1 MITALDLL
9 FACGSHT
16 VVAQVIE
23 AELAVRSVRDV
34 AGVLLTTNIRLLIVL
49 NTANSQPEKCVKL
62 PHPFGVAASEIIIH
76 RYKMRAAPGESI
88 QVQRQSR
95 DQGFSFACRHFR
107 NSAAVQNYS
116 AQKLHI
122 EVHHVPCHRLIADRE
137 TMTSL
142 FQTPRGVFH
151 RSERFRQNLIQP
163 SPLFFRIRGFCEFVL
178 PSRRFRAQSVVGQ
191 ALELFVELIDPADR
205 RRQAP

>member
-1 MITALDLL
+1 MGRDCGRSADDEWRPRFVDQDRVYFVDNRVMITALDLL
-9 FACGSHT
+9 FARGGHT

-49 NTANSQPEKCVKL
+49 NTANGQPEKCVKL

-76 RYKMRAAPGESI
+76 RYEMRAASGESI

-122 EVHHVPCHRLIADRE
+122 EVHHVPCHWLIADRE

-142 FQTPRGVFH
+142 FQAT
-151 RSERFRQNLIQP
+151 RSVLHDRERFR
-163 SPLFFRIRGFCEFVL
+163 
-178 PSRRFRAQSVVGQ
+178 
-191 ALELFVELIDPADR
+191 
-205 RRQAP
+205 